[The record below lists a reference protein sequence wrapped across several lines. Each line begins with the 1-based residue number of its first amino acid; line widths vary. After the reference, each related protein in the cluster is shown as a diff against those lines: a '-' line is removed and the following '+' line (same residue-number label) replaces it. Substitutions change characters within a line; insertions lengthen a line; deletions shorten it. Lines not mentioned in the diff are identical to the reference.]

1 MSRWM
6 LAAVLALGCWSMPL
20 SPLAWAGDGASRLDD
35 TPYTPQ
41 KAVYHF
47 NFSAPSQLEEG
58 FRRVGNH
65 VKTLEKHGDLA
76 KSKLVVVINGN
87 ELHALARANQAV
99 FPEIPATLAK
109 LVQQGVVVR
118 ICGNAA
124 QRRGYQV
131 GDFYDLTTVVPAAVT
146 EVTRLQN
153 EGYAYIHLELSD
165 ALSRDKLK
173 SLYPELAM

>member
-1 MSRWM
+1 M
-6 LAAVLALGCWSMPL
+6 LATVLALGCWTTPL
-20 SPLAWAGDGASRLDD
+20 SPMVWAGDGPSRFDD
-35 TPYTPQ
+35 TVYTPQ

-47 NFSAPSQLEEG
+47 NFATPTQLEEG

-65 VKTLEKHGDLA
+65 VKTLEKFGDLA

-87 ELHALARANQAV
+87 ELHALARANQAA

-124 QRRGYQV
+124 QRRGYQA

-146 EVTRLQN
+146 ELARLQN
-153 EGYAYIHLELSD
+153 EGYAYLHLELSD

-173 SLYPELAM
+173 SLHPELEM